1 MEKRASNSKQ
11 ELRSKYLAYR
21 NELSL
26 KERKEKSERIQELL
40 QSEVSYRQA
49 RVILVYMD
57 YRSEVITTGLVEAL
71 FAAGEKRIFAPK
83 VEGMDIAFYEV
94 SSMADFAEGYQGIR
108 EPFGESGKRF
118 APEHFQGQNIL
129 VLVPGA
135 VFDRQ
140 RGRLGYGK
148 GFYDRFLEKLS
159 IACQMDGWEE
169 KGAFVRSAGLS
180 FDCQLAK
187 RVSVEAHDRRVD
199 MIITETGIIK

>member
-1 MEKRASNSKQ
+1 MEKRASGSKQ

-21 NELSL
+21 DELSL
-26 KERKEKSERIQELL
+26 KERKEKSESIRKLL
-40 QSEVSYRQA
+40 QDEISYRQA
-49 RVILVYMD
+49 QVILVYMD

-71 FAAGEKRIFAPK
+71 FAAGEKRVFAPK

-94 SSMADFAEGYQGIR
+94 SSMDDFLEGYQRIR
-108 EPFGESGKRF
+108 EPSGDAKSQF
-118 APEHFQGQNIL
+118 VPEHFQGQNIL

-140 RGRLGYGK
+140 RGRIGYGK

-159 IACQMDGWEE
+159 CACRRGGWEDE
-169 KGAFVRSAGLS
+169 RAFVRSAGLS

>member
-1 MEKRASNSKQ
+1 MEKRASGSKQ

-21 NELSL
+21 DELSL
-26 KERKEKSERIQELL
+26 KERKEKSESIRKLL
-40 QSEVSYRQA
+40 QNEISYRQA
-49 RVILVYMD
+49 QVILVYMD

-71 FAAGEKRIFAPK
+71 FAAGEKRVFAPK

-94 SSMADFAEGYQGIR
+94 SSMDDFSEGYQGIR
-108 EPFGESGKRF
+108 EPSGDAKSQF
-118 APEHFQGQNIL
+118 VPEHFQGQNIL

-140 RGRLGYGK
+140 RGRIGYGK

-159 IACQMDGWEE
+159 CACRRGGWEDE
-169 KGAFVRSAGLS
+169 RAFVRSVGLS

>member
-49 RVILVYMD
+49 QVILVYMD

-108 EPFGESGKRF
+108 EPLGESGKRF

-159 IACQMDGWEE
+159 IACQMGGWEE